1 MKAPVSPDAS
11 LLMVLL
17 TIPRLLNDLRGL
29 NNLHGPETGLSAM
42 LSAFSAGPFA
52 MPPFVAFIVVI
63 MIWATTPLAI
73 KWSSMGAG
81 FLFAVAARM
90 AIGACICLLILM
102 ASRSRIRHDSP
113 ARRVYLV
120 AGLGIWSSMS
130 CTYWGSQHIP
140 SGLLSVI
147 FGLTPV
153 VTGVW
158 ATWLLRE
165 QVFTPFRI
173 LGMVLGVV
181 GLSLI
186 FREGLGYR
194 QDYLLGIAA
203 IVAAL
208 ALQSFSAVWIKRINA
223 GVNGFETTTGGLL
236 VALPLFLLSWWL
248 VDGSLPLDM
257 EPRAAWSILYLG
269 IFGSVIGFML
279 YFTLIHAWPANRV
292 ALITLVTPV
301 IALMIG
307 HLFNAESIGLYEWVG
322 AAVILAALVSYVYG
336 DQLVRRAMMQ
346 ER

>member
-1 MKAPVSPDAS
+1 
-11 LLMVLL
+11 
-17 TIPRLLNDLRGL
+17 
-29 NNLHGPETGLSAM
+29 M
-42 LSAFSAGPFA
+42 LAAFRAEPFT
-52 MPPFVAFIVVI
+52 MPPIVAFIGVI
-63 MIWATTPLAI
+63 LIWATTPLAI

-90 AIGACICLLILM
+90 AIGAFICMLILV
-102 ASRSRIRHDSP
+102 ARRSRMRHDSP
-113 ARRVYLV
+113 AGMVYLA

-130 CTYWGSQHIP
+130 CTYWGAQHIP

-165 QVFTPFRI
+165 RVFTPFRI
-173 LGMVLGVV
+173 LGMGLGVV
-181 GLSLI
+181 GLLLI
-186 FREGLGYR
+186 FRESLGYR
-194 QDYLLGIAA
+194 QDYLFGIAA
-203 IVAAL
+203 IVVAL
-208 ALQSFSAVWIKRINA
+208 MLQSFSAVWIKRINA
-223 GVNGFETTTGGLL
+223 GVSGFETTTGGLL
-236 VALPLFLLSWWL
+236 VALPLFLLTWWL
-248 VDGSLPLDM
+248 VDGSLPLHM

-279 YFTLIHAWPANRV
+279 YFTLIHEWPANRV

-307 HLFNAESIGLYEWVG
+307 HLFNAERIGLYEWVG

-336 DQLVRRAMMQ
+336 DQLMRKAMMQ

>member
-1 MKAPVSPDAS
+1 
-11 LLMVLL
+11 
-17 TIPRLLNDLRGL
+17 
-29 NNLHGPETGLSAM
+29 M
-42 LSAFSAGPFA
+42 LAAFRAEPIT
-52 MPPFVAFIVVI
+52 MPPIVAFIGVI
-63 MIWATTPLAI
+63 MIWATTPIAI

-90 AIGACICLLILM
+90 AIGALICMLILM
-102 ASRSRIRHDSP
+102 ARRSRIRHDSP
-113 ARRVYLV
+113 ARMVYLA

-130 CTYWGSQHIP
+130 CTYWGSLHIP

-165 QVFTPFRI
+165 RVFTPFRM
-173 LGMVLGVV
+173 LGMGLGVV
-181 GLSLI
+181 GLALI
-186 FREGLGYR
+186 FRESLGY
-194 QDYLLGIAA
+194 QPEYLHGIAA

-208 ALQSFSAVWIKRINA
+208 ALQSLSAVWIKRIDA
-223 GVNGFETTTGGLL
+223 GVSGFETTTGGLL

-248 VDGSLPLDM
+248 VDGSLPSEM
-257 EPRAAWSILYLG
+257 EARVAWSILYLG

-279 YFTLIHAWPANRV
+279 YFTLIHEWPANRV

-307 HLFNAESIGLYEWVG
+307 HLFNAESIGLYEWIG

-336 DQLVRRAMMQ
+336 DQLVRKAMMQ

>member
-1 MKAPVSPDAS
+1 
-11 LLMVLL
+11 
-17 TIPRLLNDLRGL
+17 
-29 NNLHGPETGLSAM
+29 M
-42 LSAFSAGPFA
+42 LSAFRAGLFP
-52 MPPFVAFIVVI
+52 MPPLVAFIVVI

-90 AIGACICLLILM
+90 AIGAFVCMLILM
-102 ASRSRIRHDSP
+102 ARRSRIRHDRP
-113 ARRVYLV
+113 ARKVYLV

-165 QVFTPFRI
+165 RVFTPFRI
-173 LGMVLGVV
+173 LGMGLGIL
-181 GLSLI
+181 GLLLI
-186 FREGLGYR
+186 FREGVGYR
-194 QDYLLGIAA
+194 QDYLFGIAA

-208 ALQSFSAVWIKRINA
+208 VLQSFSAVWIKRINA
-223 GVNGFETTTGGLL
+223 GVSGFETTTGGLL
-236 VALPLFLLSWWL
+236 VALPFFLLSWWI
-248 VDGSLPLDM
+248 VDGSLPSQM
-257 EPRAAWSILYLG
+257 EAKVAWSILYLG

-279 YFTLIHAWPANRV
+279 YFTLIHLWPANRV

-307 HLFNAESIGLYEWVG
+307 HLFNAESIGLYEWAG
-322 AAVILAALVSYVYG
+322 AAVILAALLSYVYG
-336 DQLVRRAMMQ
+336 DQLVRRAMTQ

>member
-1 MKAPVSPDAS
+1 
-11 LLMVLL
+11 
-17 TIPRLLNDLRGL
+17 
-29 NNLHGPETGLSAM
+29 M
-42 LSAFSAGPFA
+42 LSAFRAGLFP
-52 MPPFVAFIVVI
+52 MPPLVAFLVVI

-90 AIGACICLLILM
+90 AIGAFVCMLILM
-102 ASRSRIRHDSP
+102 ARRSRIRHDSP
-113 ARRVYLV
+113 ARKVYLV

-153 VTGVW
+153 FTGVW

-165 QVFTPFRI
+165 RVFTPFRI
-173 LGMVLGVV
+173 LGMGLGIL
-181 GLSLI
+181 GLLLI

-194 QDYLLGIAA
+194 QDYL
-203 IVAAL
+203 
-208 ALQSFSAVWIKRINA
+208 LQSFSAVWIKRINA
-223 GVNGFETTTGGLL
+223 GVSGFETTTGGLL
-236 VALPLFLLSWWL
+236 VALPFFLLSWWI
-248 VDGSLPLDM
+248 VDGSLPSQM
-257 EPRAAWSILYLG
+257 EARVAWSILYLG

-279 YFTLIHAWPANRV
+279 YFTLIHVWPANRV

-307 HLFNAESIGLYEWVG
+307 HLFNAESIGLYEWAG
-322 AAVILAALVSYVYG
+322 AAVILAALLSYVYG
-336 DQLVRRAMMQ
+336 DQLVRRAMTQ

>member
-1 MKAPVSPDAS
+1 
-11 LLMVLL
+11 
-17 TIPRLLNDLRGL
+17 
-29 NNLHGPETGLSAM
+29 M
-42 LSAFSAGPFA
+42 LAAFRAEPFA
-52 MPPFVAFIVVI
+52 MPPIVAFIGVI

-90 AIGACICLLILM
+90 AIGAFICMLIVM
-102 ASRSRIRHDSP
+102 AGRSRMRHDSP
-113 ARRVYLV
+113 ARKVYLA

-130 CTYWGSQHIP
+130 CTYWGAQHIP

-165 QVFTPFRI
+165 RVFTPFRI
-173 LGMVLGVV
+173 LGMGLGVV
-181 GLSLI
+181 GLLLI
-186 FREGLGYR
+186 FRESLGYR
-194 QDYLLGIAA
+194 QEYLFGIAA
-203 IVAAL
+203 IVVAL
-208 ALQSFSAVWIKRINA
+208 MLQSFSAVWIKRINA
-223 GVNGFETTTGGLL
+223 GVSGFETTTGGLL
-236 VALPLFLLSWWL
+236 VALPLFLLTWWFA
-248 VDGSLPLDM
+248 DGSLPLEI

-279 YFTLIHAWPANRV
+279 YFTLIHEWPANRV

-307 HLFNAESIGLYEWVG
+307 HLFNAESIGFYEWVG
-322 AAVILAALVSYVYG
+322 AGVILTALVSYVYG
-336 DQLVRRAMMQ
+336 DQLVRKARMQ

>member
-1 MKAPVSPDAS
+1 
-11 LLMVLL
+11 
-17 TIPRLLNDLRGL
+17 
-29 NNLHGPETGLSAM
+29 M
-42 LSAFSAGPFA
+42 LAAFRAEPIT
-52 MPPFVAFIVVI
+52 MPPIVAFIGVI
-63 MIWATTPLAI
+63 MIWATTPIAI

-90 AIGACICLLILM
+90 AIGAFICMLILM
-102 ASRSRIRHDSP
+102 ARRSRIRHDSP
-113 ARRVYLV
+113 ARMVYLA

-130 CTYWGSQHIP
+130 CTYWGSLHIP

-165 QVFTPFRI
+165 RVFTPFRM
-173 LGMVLGVV
+173 LGMGLGVV
-181 GLSLI
+181 GLALI
-186 FREGLGYR
+186 FRESLGY
-194 QDYLLGIAA
+194 QPEYLYGIAA
-203 IVAAL
+203 IVVAL
-208 ALQSFSAVWIKRINA
+208 ALQSLSAVWIKRINA
-223 GVNGFETTTGGLL
+223 GVSGFETTTGGLL

-248 VDGSLPLDM
+248 VDGSLPSEM
-257 EPRAAWSILYLG
+257 EARVAWSILYLG

-279 YFTLIHAWPANRV
+279 YFTLIHEWPANRV

-307 HLFNAESIGLYEWVG
+307 HLFNAESIGLYEWIG

-336 DQLVRRAMMQ
+336 DQLVRKAMMQ

>member
-1 MKAPVSPDAS
+1 
-11 LLMVLL
+11 
-17 TIPRLLNDLRGL
+17 
-29 NNLHGPETGLSAM
+29 M
-42 LSAFSAGPFA
+42 LAAFRAEPFA
-52 MPPFVAFIVVI
+52 MPPIVAFIGVI

-90 AIGACICLLILM
+90 AIGAFICMLIVM
-102 ASRSRIRHDSP
+102 AGRSRMRHDSP
-113 ARRVYLV
+113 ARKVYLA

-130 CTYWGSQHIP
+130 CTYWGAQHIP

-165 QVFTPFRI
+165 RVFTPFRI
-173 LGMVLGVV
+173 LGMGLGVV
-181 GLSLI
+181 GLLLI
-186 FREGLGYR
+186 FRESLGYR
-194 QDYLLGIAA
+194 QEYLFGIAA
-203 IVAAL
+203 IVVAL
-208 ALQSFSAVWIKRINA
+208 MLQSFSAVWIKRINA
-223 GVNGFETTTGGLL
+223 GVSGFETTTGGLL
-236 VALPLFLLSWWL
+236 VALPLFLLTWWFA
-248 VDGSLPLDM
+248 DGSLPLEM

-279 YFTLIHAWPANRV
+279 YFTLIHEWPANRV

-307 HLFNAESIGLYEWVG
+307 HLFNAESIGFYEWVG
-322 AAVILAALVSYVYG
+322 AGVILTALVSYVYG
-336 DQLVRRAMMQ
+336 DQLVRKARMQ

>member
-1 MKAPVSPDAS
+1 
-11 LLMVLL
+11 
-17 TIPRLLNDLRGL
+17 
-29 NNLHGPETGLSAM
+29 M
-42 LSAFSAGPFA
+42 LAAFRAEPFT
-52 MPPFVAFIVVI
+52 MPPIVAFIGVI
-63 MIWATTPLAI
+63 LIWATTPLAI

-90 AIGACICLLILM
+90 AIGAFICMLILV
-102 ASRSRIRHDSP
+102 ARRSRMRHDSP
-113 ARRVYLV
+113 AGMVYLA

-130 CTYWGSQHIP
+130 CTYWGAQHIP

-165 QVFTPFRI
+165 RVFTPFRI
-173 LGMVLGVV
+173 LGMGLGVV
-181 GLSLI
+181 GLLLI
-186 FREGLGYR
+186 FRESLGYR
-194 QDYLLGIAA
+194 QDYLFGIAA
-203 IVAAL
+203 IVVAL
-208 ALQSFSAVWIKRINA
+208 MLQSFSAVWIKRINA
-223 GVNGFETTTGGLL
+223 GVSGFETTTGGLL
-236 VALPLFLLSWWL
+236 VALPLFLLTWWL
-248 VDGSLPLDM
+248 VDGSLPLHM

-279 YFTLIHAWPANRV
+279 YFTLIHEWPANRV

-307 HLFNAESIGLYEWVG
+307 HLFNAERIGLYEWVG

-336 DQLVRRAMMQ
+336 DQLMRQAMMQ

>member
-1 MKAPVSPDAS
+1 
-11 LLMVLL
+11 
-17 TIPRLLNDLRGL
+17 
-29 NNLHGPETGLSAM
+29 M
-42 LSAFSAGPFA
+42 LAAFRAEPIT
-52 MPPFVAFIVVI
+52 MPPIVAFIGVI
-63 MIWATTPLAI
+63 MIWATTPIAI

-90 AIGACICLLILM
+90 AIGAFICMLILM
-102 ASRSRIRHDSP
+102 ARRSRIRHDSP
-113 ARRVYLV
+113 ARMVYLA

-130 CTYWGSQHIP
+130 CTYWGSLHIP

-165 QVFTPFRI
+165 RVFTPFRM
-173 LGMVLGVV
+173 LGMGLGVV
-181 GLSLI
+181 GLALI
-186 FREGLGYR
+186 FRESLGY
-194 QDYLLGIAA
+194 QPEYLYGIAA
-203 IVAAL
+203 IVVAL
-208 ALQSFSAVWIKRINA
+208 ALQSLSAVWIKRINA
-223 GVNGFETTTGGLL
+223 GVSGFETTTGGLL

-248 VDGSLPLDM
+248 VDGSLPSEM
-257 EPRAAWSILYLG
+257 EARVAWSILYLG

-279 YFTLIHAWPANRV
+279 YFTLIHEWPANRV

-307 HLFNAESIGLYEWVG
+307 HLFNAESIGLYEWIG

-336 DQLVRRAMMQ
+336 DQLVRKAMMQ
-346 ER
+346 GR